1 MSEETQPQH
10 QPPNHA
16 EEKARLEC
24 EKLRAEIKA
33 IGKPLVKTP
42 GFYSA
47 FAPVAL
53 AILGLIFTWSTG
65 WFDVQRTRVNN
76 EKTLLEAQT
85 ERLKTERTTL
95 EAQAREQQ
103 SRFARAEEEIGKLRQ
118 RESYLTNQVARLD
131 REREELRLAKELL
144 ENETKRLAGSDAK
157 ASQFLEQLKS
167 LQAAREKL
175 SGDVQELQA
184 TNATFR
190 ATATRQV
197 ALIRWA
203 NEVLTKGWSIALKD
217 RATWAKFVD
226 YGQDVLEVRIA
237 SHPYLPE
244 WQVEPDPVSAQ
255 KQQAK
260 SYDDAFDREGERI
273 FREVEKK
280 SSENYK
286 QAAQERL
293 AVRGIKTV
301 QEDKTN
307 RVNPTISPP

>member
-1 MSEETQPQH
+1 MSEQTQPH
-10 QPPNHA
+10 LQPPNHA

-85 ERLKTERTTL
+85 ERLKIERTTL

-103 SRFARAEEEIGKLRQ
+103 IKVTRAEQEIEKLRQ
-118 RESYLTNQVARLD
+118 RESYLTNQVAKLD
-131 REREELRLAKELL
+131 REREELRLAKEFL

-167 LQAAREKL
+167 LQAAREQL
-175 SGDVQELQA
+175 SGDLQALQA

-190 ATATRQV
+190 AATAQQS
-197 ALIRWA
+197 ALISWA
-203 NEVLTKGWSIALKD
+203 NEVLSEGWGIALKD
-217 RATWAKFVD
+217 RATWAKFQD
-226 YGQDVLEVRIA
+226 FGQHMLEIRVA
-237 SHPYLPE
+237 SYPYLPE
-244 WQVEPDPVSAQ
+244 WQIDPDPTPSSNGIAT
-255 KQQAK
+255 K
-260 SYDDAFDREGERI
+260 AFDEAQRKELLRRLDQASKKTIDDYVREAKERFQLLGGKTLDSADTNHAI
-273 FREVEKK
+273 
-280 SSENYK
+280 K
-286 QAAQERL
+286 Q
-293 AVRGIKTV
+293 
-301 QEDKTN
+301 
-307 RVNPTISPP
+307 